1 MKKRIFI
8 TDTMHLPYIYKWAMC
23 VQKART
29 LHFVLSFFV
38 LCCVAM
44 GASCSNNTKL
54 TANGGGDS
62 TNVKNNTSNKTSNM
76 TTRKFTKPDDE
87 TLRRQLTAEQYAV
100 TQHAATERPFTN
112 QYDKEFR
119 PGIYVDITTGEPLFS
134 STDKYDSGCG
144 WPAFSKPIDKR
155 LLVEKADN
163 SHGMQRIE
171 VKSRTGNA
179 HLGHVFEDGPTDKG
193 GLRYCINSA
202 SLRFIPLAEMEKEG
216 YGAYTKLVRKE
227 KEIYVAGGCF
237 WGTEHY
243 IKQIKGVLSTEVGYA
258 NGNTKNPT
266 YEEVCTDATGFAEAV
281 HIKYDPNVV
290 SLDFLV
296 KLYFVSIDPTSYNQQ
311 GNDRGSQYRTGVY
324 YTDPADRSII
334 KKVFD
339 AEERKYSVPLEVE
352 LLPLKNF
359 YTAEE
364 YHQDYLEKNPQ
375 GYCHLPSSLFEY
387 ARKAKQK

>member
-1 MKKRIFI
+1 MKTFVLTAVTALFALGCAHKK
-8 TDTMHLPYIYKWAMC
+8 TNSYTSYQKTEQMTENQQMDNEVMDEEEPQSKTYIY
-23 VQKART
+23 
-29 LHFVLSFFV
+29 F
-38 LCCVAM
+38 
-44 GASCSNNTKL
+44 
-54 TANGGGDS
+54 
-62 TNVKNNTSNKTSNM
+62 
-76 TTRKFTKPDDE
+76 
-87 TLRRQLTAEQYAV
+87 
-100 TQHAATERPFTN
+100 
-112 QYDKEFR
+112 
-119 PGIYVDITTGEPLFS
+119 
-134 STDKYDSGCG
+134 
-144 WPAFSKPIDKR
+144 
-155 LLVEKADN
+155 
-163 SHGMQRIE
+163 
-171 VKSRTGNA
+171 
-179 HLGHVFEDGPTDKG
+179 
-193 GLRYCINSA
+193 
-202 SLRFIPLAEMEKEG
+202 
-216 YGAYTKLVRKE
+216 
-227 KEIYVAGGCF
+227 AGGCF
-237 WGTEHY
+237 WGTEHFF
-243 IKQIKGVLSTEVGYA
+243 KQIRGVLATEVGYA

-296 KLYFVSIDPTSYNQQ
+296 KLYFVSIDPTSYNRQ

>member
-1 MKKRIFI
+1 
-8 TDTMHLPYIYKWAMC
+8 
-23 VQKART
+23 
-29 LHFVLSFFV
+29 
-38 LCCVAM
+38 M

-54 TANGGGDS
+54 TANEGGDS
-62 TNVKNNTSNKTSNM
+62 TNIKNNMPNKTSNM

-144 WPAFSKPIDKR
+144 WPAFSKPIDKH

-296 KLYFVSIDPTSYNQQ
+296 KLYFVSIDPTSYNRQ

>member
-1 MKKRIFI
+1 
-8 TDTMHLPYIYKWAMC
+8 
-23 VQKART
+23 
-29 LHFVLSFFV
+29 
-38 LCCVAM
+38 
-44 GASCSNNTKL
+44 
-54 TANGGGDS
+54 
-62 TNVKNNTSNKTSNM
+62 
-76 TTRKFTKPDDE
+76 
-87 TLRRQLTAEQYAV
+87 
-100 TQHAATERPFTN
+100 
-112 QYDKEFR
+112 
-119 PGIYVDITTGEPLFS
+119 
-134 STDKYDSGCG
+134 
-144 WPAFSKPIDKR
+144 
-155 LLVEKADN
+155 
-163 SHGMQRIE
+163 MQRIE

>member
-1 MKKRIFI
+1 MMKKHLNTTTAFSPFI
-8 TDTMHLPYIYKWAMC
+8 SSLMAHRKITGTFRLLLPLLALLFTA
-23 VQKART
+23 V
-29 LHFVLSFFV
+29 
-38 LCCVAM
+38 
-44 GASCSNNTKL
+44 GASCSNNTKSA
-54 TANGGGDS
+54 TQESGDS
-62 TNVKNNTSNKTSNM
+62 IINKSNM
-76 TTRKFTKPDDE
+76 TTRTFTRPDDA

-100 TQHAATERPFTN
+100 TQQAATERPFTN
-112 QYDKEFR
+112 QYDNEFR

-155 LLVEKADN
+155 LVVEKADN
-163 SHGMQRIE
+163 SHGMQRTE

-179 HLGHVFEDGPTDKG
+179 HLGHVFSDGPADKG

-202 SLRFIPLAEMEKEG
+202 SLRFVPLAEMEKEG
-216 YGAYTKLVRKE
+216 YGEYTKLVRRE

-243 IKQIKGVLSTEVGYA
+243 IKQVKGVLSTEVGYA
-258 NGNTKNPT
+258 NGHTKNPT
-266 YEEVCTDATGFAEAV
+266 YKEVCTDGTGFAEAV
-281 HIKYDPNVV
+281 HIKYDPTVV
-290 SLDFLV
+290 SLSFLV
-296 KLYFVSIDPTSYNQQ
+296 KLYFASIDPTSYNKQ

-324 YTDPADRSII
+324 YTDPADRAVI

-339 AEERKYSVPLEVE
+339 AEARKHSAPLEVE

-359 YTAEE
+359 YRAEE
-364 YHQDYLEKNPQ
+364 YHQDYLDKNPG

-387 ARKAKQK
+387 ARKAREK

>member
-1 MKKRIFI
+1 
-8 TDTMHLPYIYKWAMC
+8 
-23 VQKART
+23 
-29 LHFVLSFFV
+29 
-38 LCCVAM
+38 
-44 GASCSNNTKL
+44 
-54 TANGGGDS
+54 
-62 TNVKNNTSNKTSNM
+62 M

-87 TLRRQLTAEQYAV
+87 TLRRQLSAEQYAV

-144 WPAFSKPIDKR
+144 WPAFSKPIDKH

-179 HLGHVFEDGPTDKG
+179 HLGHVFDDGPTDKG

-296 KLYFVSIDPTSYNQQ
+296 KLYFVSIDPTSYNKQ

-387 ARKAKQK
+387 ARKARQK

>member
-1 MKKRIFI
+1 
-8 TDTMHLPYIYKWAMC
+8 
-23 VQKART
+23 
-29 LHFVLSFFV
+29 
-38 LCCVAM
+38 M

-54 TANGGGDS
+54 TANEGGDS
-62 TNVKNNTSNKTSNM
+62 TNIKNNMPNKTSNM
-76 TTRKFTKPDDE
+76 TIRKFTKPDDE

-144 WPAFSKPIDKR
+144 WPAFSKPIDKH

-296 KLYFVSIDPTSYNQQ
+296 KLYFVSIDPTSYNRQ

>member
-1 MKKRIFI
+1 
-8 TDTMHLPYIYKWAMC
+8 
-23 VQKART
+23 
-29 LHFVLSFFV
+29 
-38 LCCVAM
+38 
-44 GASCSNNTKL
+44 
-54 TANGGGDS
+54 
-62 TNVKNNTSNKTSNM
+62 M

-144 WPAFSKPIDKR
+144 WPAFSKPIDKH

-296 KLYFVSIDPTSYNQQ
+296 KLYFVSINPTSYNQQ

>member
-1 MKKRIFI
+1 
-8 TDTMHLPYIYKWAMC
+8 
-23 VQKART
+23 
-29 LHFVLSFFV
+29 
-38 LCCVAM
+38 
-44 GASCSNNTKL
+44 
-54 TANGGGDS
+54 
-62 TNVKNNTSNKTSNM
+62 M
-76 TTRKFTKPDDE
+76 TTKKFTRPDDA

-100 TQHAATERPFTN
+100 TQQAATERPFTN
-112 QYDKEFR
+112 RYDKEFR

-144 WPAFSKPIDKR
+144 WPAFSKPIDKQ
-155 LLVEKADN
+155 LVVERADN
-163 SHGMQRIE
+163 SHGMQRTE

-179 HLGHVFEDGPTDKG
+179 HLGHVFNDGPTDRG

-202 SLRFIPLAEMEKEG
+202 SLRFVPLEEMEKEG
-216 YGAYTKLVRKE
+216 YGEYTKLVRRE

-243 IKQIKGVLSTEVGYA
+243 IKQVKGVLSTEVGYA
-258 NGNTKNPT
+258 NGNTKRPT

-281 HIKYDPNVV
+281 HIKYDPDVV
-290 SLDFLV
+290 SLDFLM
-296 KLYFVSIDPTSYNQQ
+296 KLYFVSIDPTSHNRQ

-324 YTDPADRSII
+324 YTDAADRAII

-339 AEERKYSVPLEVE
+339 AEARKHSVPLEVE

-359 YTAEE
+359 YPAEE
-364 YHQDYLEKNPQ
+364 YHQDYLDKNPT

-387 ARKAKQK
+387 ARKAKQR